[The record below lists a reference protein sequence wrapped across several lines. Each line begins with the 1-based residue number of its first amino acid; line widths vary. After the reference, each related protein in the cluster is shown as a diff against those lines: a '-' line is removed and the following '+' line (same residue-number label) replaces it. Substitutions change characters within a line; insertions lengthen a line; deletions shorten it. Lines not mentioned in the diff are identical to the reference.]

1 MVDRITPRPTAELN
15 AQVLAATGW
24 NDAAPVMSAAFI
36 QGVIEDDFCNGRP
49 DGERV
54 GAEMVADVAP
64 YWQIIELATVDA
76 GTGEPRAEAIM
87 TVPIAMIDDALT
99 ILRTSQCA
107 QGELSVPRQEP
118 PLQAQS
124 ILPASVNGFLISQ
137 QTATRRYQPAY
148 REAIE
153 TKMDKSS
160 TRAVTFLHGI
170 SSLGVKAMLVMKC
183 TYSML
188 SLALG
193 FFLVSPTAAQQSY
206 PVKPITI
213 IVPFAAGGPTDV
225 VARIVGEHMAR
236 TLGQSIL
243 IENVSGAGGS
253 TGMTRVAQ
261 SAPDG
266 YTIGVG
272 NMGTQSAA
280 PALYPNLKYDPAK
293 SFEQIGIV
301 NYTPQVVVSKT
312 AIAAKT
318 LAEFLAHLKANGEKL
333 SYGHAGVGS
342 ISHVAGVVFN
352 SQFGAKPGL
361 VAYRGTGPAMNDLVG
376 GQIDYMVDQA
386 LNVIPQIKAGTIKAY
401 AVAASERL
409 ESLPD
414 VPTTKE
420 AGVDFIF
427 SAWNAMVGPKGLP
440 DAIRERLVEALNA
453 ALDDETV
460 RKRYVELGSTGP
472 KGADR
477 GPAGLQKLVESE
489 VARITPVLKAAG
501 ASAN

>member
-1 MVDRITPRPTAELN
+1 M
-15 AQVLAATGW
+15 LA
-24 NDAAPVMSAAFI
+24 
-36 QGVIEDDFCNGRP
+36 
-49 DGERV
+49 V
-54 GAEMVADVAP
+54 GLLL
-64 YWQIIELATVDA
+64 I
-76 GTGEPRAEAIM
+76 
-87 TVPIAMIDDALT
+87 
-99 ILRTSQCA
+99 S
-107 QGELSVPRQEP
+107 
-118 PLQAQS
+118 
-124 ILPASVNGFLISQ
+124 PAS
-137 QTATRRYQPAY
+137 
-148 REAIE
+148 
-153 TKMDKSS
+153 
-160 TRAVTFLHGI
+160 
-170 SSLGVKAMLVMKC
+170 
-183 TYSML
+183 
-188 SLALG
+188 
-193 FFLVSPTAAQQSY
+193 AQQAY
-206 PVKPITI
+206 PSKPITV

-225 VARIVGEHMAR
+225 VARIIGEHMAR

-243 IENVSGAGGS
+243 IENVAGAGGS

-261 SAPDG
+261 ATPDG

-280 PALYPNLKYDPAK
+280 PALYPSLKYDPAK
-293 SFEQIGIV
+293 SFDQIGIV
-301 NYTPQVVVSKT
+301 NYTPQVIVSKLT
-312 AIAAKT
+312 VPAKT
-318 LAEFLAHLKANGEKL
+318 LAEFLALIKADGEKL

-352 SQFGAKPGL
+352 GQFGAKPGL
-361 VAYRGTGPAMNDLVG
+361 VAYRGTGPAMNDLVA

-386 LNVIPQIKAGTIKAY
+386 LNVIPQIKGGTIKAY
-401 AVAASERL
+401 AVAAPERL

-440 DAIRERLVEALNA
+440 DAIRDRLVAALSA

-472 KGADR
+472 KGLDR

-501 ASAN
+501 VTAN